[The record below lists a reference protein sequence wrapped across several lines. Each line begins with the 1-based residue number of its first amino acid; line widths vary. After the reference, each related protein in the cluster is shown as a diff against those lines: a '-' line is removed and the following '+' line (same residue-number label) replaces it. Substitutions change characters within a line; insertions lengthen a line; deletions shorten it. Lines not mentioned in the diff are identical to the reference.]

1 MTADLSKHRFPRIA
15 RGLAACLL
23 GVAMLAAQA
32 APEGHRGERPPG
44 AEFRP
49 GERPPG
55 PPPRGQWWDGA
66 HGHGH
71 YYPAPGYGVR
81 VLPPG
86 AHAVWWSGARYAFHD
101 GIWYSPGPHGFVV
114 VRPPFGVV
122 VPVLPVFRTVVV
134 IGGLSY
140 LYANGVYYREVIGGG
155 YEVVPPPVGP
165 GGEPQPAPPVP
176 PPAPAKVFVYPRM
189 GQSAEQQASDEYE
202 CHRWAVSQSGFDPTA
217 TAIGNTGPIADPA
230 RRNDYSRARSACLE
244 GRGYT
249 VR

>member
-1 MTADLSKHRFPRIA
+1 MTLRRSMSRFHPVLRVLSASMLGIA
-15 RGLAACLL
+15 LL
-23 GVAMLAAQA
+23 GAQA

-44 AEFRP
+44 GDGRH
-49 GERPPG
+49 GDRPPG
-55 PPPRGQWWDGA
+55 QTPRGQWWDGA
-66 HGHGH
+66 HGHAH

-81 VLPPG
+81 GLPPG
-86 AHAVWWSGARYAFHD
+86 AHSVWWSGARYAFHE
-101 GIWYSPGPHGFVV
+101 GIWYSPAPHGYVV

-122 VPVLPVFRTVVV
+122 VPVLPIFRTVVV
-134 IGGLSY
+134 IGGLTY
-140 LYANGVYYREVIGGG
+140 LYANGVYYREVVGGG

-165 GGEPQPAPPVP
+165 GGEPQPAI
-176 PPAPAKVFVYPRM
+176 APSPTKVFVYPRM

-217 TAIGNTGPIADPA
+217 VAIGNTGPIVDPA
-230 RRNDYSRARSACLE
+230 RRSDYGRARGACLE